1 VPVSVRILLLLVVR
15 SLVSFF
21 YSLSEQVFRGANTL
35 IQVLSTVSRVEFSHL
50 LVLLVSR
57 QRSSKLAFLWS
68 QEKFQSERGEPQALW
83 NVRSH

>member
-1 VPVSVRILLLLVVR
+1 VVR

-21 YSLSEQVFRGANTL
+21 YSLSEQLVRGANTL
-35 IQVLSTVSRVEFSHL
+35 IQVLSTVSREEFSHL

-68 QEKFQSERGEPQALW
+68 QEKFQSERGEAQALW